1 MMDAYGMYTEINGG
15 NTVRYDKKERKREG
29 GSEDEGEEGEEE
41 GGEEESIYSLSLP
54 S

>member
-1 MMDAYGMYTEINGG
+1 MT
-15 NTVRYDKKERKREG
+15 RWKERGRE

-41 GGEEESIYSLSLP
+41 GGEEEPIYSLSLP

>member
-1 MMDAYGMYTEINGG
+1 MT
-15 NTVRYDKKERKREG
+15 RRKERGRE

>member
-1 MMDAYGMYTEINGG
+1 MT
-15 NTVRYDKKERKREG
+15 RRKERGRE
-29 GSEDEGEEGEEE
+29 GSEDKGEEGEEE